1 LETLLEFIREGD
13 ALVVTRIDR
22 LARSIGDLQDIVRA
36 LYAISPTVREIY
48 AFSWASLRELDEAR
62 FRDSFG
68 LAASMSGG
76 GRRTTGR

>member
-48 AFSWASLRELDEAR
+48 AFSLGVAAR
-62 FRDSFG
+62 AR
-68 LAASMSGG
+68 
-76 GRRTTGR
+76 